1 MLDFGEGQEQRNKLI
16 NMSVGIFIVKAK
28 DTTNLS
34 ENAQQ
39 GPISLAR

>member
-1 MLDFGEGQEQRNKLI
+1 MLDFGEGREQRNKLTQ
-16 NMSVGIFIVKAK
+16 MSGVIFLVKVN

-39 GPISLAR
+39 GPISLVR